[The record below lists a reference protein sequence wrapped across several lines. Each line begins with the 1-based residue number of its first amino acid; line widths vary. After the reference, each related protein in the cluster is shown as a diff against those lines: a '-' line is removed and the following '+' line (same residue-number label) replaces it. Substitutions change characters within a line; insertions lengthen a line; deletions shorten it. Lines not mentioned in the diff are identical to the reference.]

1 MPLNG
6 FISLNYEPEILNNS
20 YLQYTSA
27 WAIKIKS
34 MKAKKD
40 KKLARYS
47 IPFIYSFLAVFVSA
61 DILCY

>member
-27 WAIKIKS
+27 WAKNKIDES
-34 MKAKKD
+34 QERQKAG
-40 KKLARYS
+40 
-47 IPFIYSFLAVFVSA
+47 
-61 DILCY
+61 